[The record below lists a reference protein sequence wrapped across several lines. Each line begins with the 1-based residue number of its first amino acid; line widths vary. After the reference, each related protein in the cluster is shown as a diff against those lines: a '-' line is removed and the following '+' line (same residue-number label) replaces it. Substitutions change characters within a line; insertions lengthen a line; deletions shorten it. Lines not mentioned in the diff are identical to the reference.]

1 MSGARRHV
9 QIESPFVMHRGG
21 QLVEPT
27 IAYETWGKPAGR
39 GDNAI
44 LLFTG
49 LSPSAHAASSA
60 DDPSPGWWEY
70 MIGRGKPIDTDRF
83 FVICINS
90 LGSCFG
96 STGPASV
103 DPDTGRPYRIE
114 FPLLSVE
121 DIVASARSACA
132 ALGID
137 HFHTV
142 AGCSLGGMD
151 VLAYAAMYPGTYRN
165 LISISAA
172 VHATPFAIGI
182 RSLQRDMIRS
192 DPAWDGGRYADDAG
206 PKEGMRMARK
216 LGVMSYRSGEE
227 WLQRFG
233 RRRLADTE
241 RAGAVP
247 LGPEF
252 EIEGYL
258 EHNARRFIGAFD
270 ANCYLYLSHAMD
282 LFDLADHGDGSVEAA
297 TRRIDAR
304 RALVAGVTTDWLF
317 PVAQQ
322 REIGE
327 LLDGAG
333 VDVSMHELD
342 SIQGH
347 DSFLIDHERFAP
359 MVERF
364 LQADTP

>member
-1 MSGARRHV
+1 MSDARRYV
-9 QIESPFVMHRGG
+9 QIESPFAMYRGG
-21 QLVEPT
+21 QLAQATV
-27 IAYETWGKPAGR
+27 AYEAWGEPVGR

-70 MIGRGKPIDTDRF
+70 MIGPGKAIDTDRF

-96 STGPASV
+96 STGPASN
-103 DPDTGRPYRIE
+103 DPATGRAYRID

-121 DIVASARSACA
+121 DIVSAARSACM

-165 LISISAA
+165 LVSISAA

-182 RSLQRDMIRS
+182 RSLQREMIRS
-192 DPAWDGGRYADDAG
+192 DPAWAGGWYAENGG
-206 PKEGMRMARK
+206 PKEGMRLARK

-227 WLQRFG
+227 WSQRFG
-233 RRRLADTE
+233 RNRLAETE

-258 EHNARRFIGAFD
+258 EYNARRFVGRFD

-282 LFDLADHGDGSVEAA
+282 LFDIADHGAGSLEAGM
-297 TRRIDAR
+297 RPIDAR

-322 REIGE
+322 HEIAT

-333 VDVSMHELD
+333 VEVSMHELE

-359 MVERF
+359 MVEHF
-364 LQADTP
+364 LRADAP